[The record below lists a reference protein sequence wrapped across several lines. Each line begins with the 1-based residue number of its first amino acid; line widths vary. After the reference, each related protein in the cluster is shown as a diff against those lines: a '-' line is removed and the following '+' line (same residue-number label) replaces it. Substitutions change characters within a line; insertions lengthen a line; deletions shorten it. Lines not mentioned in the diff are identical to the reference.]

1 MVIIIKKKIPHLFT
15 FVLVCFPVPFFLHIP
30 GSPGLNS
37 CVSGTYMTKGAA
49 DASVAVPTA
58 PVLVS
63 LRLLM
68 LMLERAQMM
77 KTFLRERQSNGP
89 AGFTCWSS

>member
-1 MVIIIKKKIPHLFT
+1 
-15 FVLVCFPVPFFLHIP
+15 
-30 GSPGLNS
+30 
-37 CVSGTYMTKGAA
+37 MTKGAA
-49 DASVAVPTA
+49 DASVAVTTA

-77 KTFLRERQSNGP
+77 KTFLREGQLDGP
-89 AGFTCWSS
+89 AGFTC